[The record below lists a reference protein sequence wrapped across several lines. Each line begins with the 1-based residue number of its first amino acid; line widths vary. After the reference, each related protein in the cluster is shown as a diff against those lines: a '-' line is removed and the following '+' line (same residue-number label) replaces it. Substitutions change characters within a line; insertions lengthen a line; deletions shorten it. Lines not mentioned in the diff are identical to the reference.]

1 MGYPGAQAKPITTK
15 GVPGLVVDTTLTG
28 PREVTVTGRTQPALA
43 QAPEWVVAEM
53 PPGYQTRLI
62 EIQRL
67 SADLRAM
74 DSIGRVLWETGEPL
88 RDAVGAVFG
97 ALKCEVDATAGTA
110 GPIAVKLGES
120 RRLLVVVSGA
130 AGPIQKTNEELAQA
144 FQAVQF
150 AAADDRVVLVANNN
164 PATPPADRPDPVLP
178 DALGVLHR
186 MGVGVVTT
194 ATLFRL
200 WRLSLEDQERARKA
214 LERLHAQDGGPFVI
228 PSR

>member
-1 MGYPGAQAKPITTK
+1 M
-15 GVPGLVVDTTLTG
+15 
-28 PREVTVTGRTQPALA
+28 TGRTQPALA

-120 RRLLVVVSGA
+120 GRLLVVVSGA

-150 AAADDRVVLVANNN
+150 AAVDDRVVLVVNND
-164 PATPPADRPDPVLP
+164 PATPPAERPDPVLP
-178 DALGVLHR
+178 DALDVLLR
-186 MGVGVVTT
+186 MGVVVVTT

-200 WRLSLEDQERARKA
+200 WRLSLEDEQKARKV
-214 LERLHAQDGGPFVI
+214 LERLHAQDGGLFVI
-228 PSR
+228 PPR

>member
-43 QAPEWVVAEM
+43 QPPEWVVAEM
-53 PPGYQTRLI
+53 PPGYRTRLI

-74 DSIGRVLWETGEPL
+74 DNVGRVLWETGEPL

-97 ALKCEVDATAGTA
+97 ALKCEVDATAGSA

-150 AAADDRVVLVANNN
+150 AAVDDRVVLVVNNG

-178 DALGVLHR
+178 EALGVLHR
-186 MGVGVVTT
+186 MGVDVVTT
-194 ATLFRL
+194 ATLLRL
-200 WRLSLEDQERARKA
+200 WRLSLEDQEKARQA

>member
-1 MGYPGAQAKPITTK
+1 
-15 GVPGLVVDTTLTG
+15 
-28 PREVTVTGRTQPALA
+28 VTGRTQPALA
-43 QAPEWVVAEM
+43 QAPEWITAEM
-53 PPGYQTRLI
+53 PPGYQTRLL

-67 SADLRAM
+67 SADLHAM

-120 RRLLVVVSGA
+120 GRLLVVVSGA

-150 AAADDRVVLVANNN
+150 AAVDDRVVLVVNND
-164 PATPPADRPDPVLP
+164 PATPPAERPDPVLP

-186 MGVGVVTT
+186 MGVDVVTT
-194 ATLFRL
+194 ATLLRL
-200 WRLSLEDQERARKA
+200 WRLSLEDQEKARQA

-228 PSR
+228 LSR

>member
-1 MGYPGAQAKPITTK
+1 M
-15 GVPGLVVDTTLTG
+15 
-28 PREVTVTGRTQPALA
+28 TGRTQLA
-43 QAPEWVVAEM
+43 FDQAPEWMAAEM
-53 PPGYQTRLI
+53 PPGYQTRLF

-67 SADLRAM
+67 SADLHAM
-74 DSIGRVLWETGEPL
+74 DRMGRVLWETGEPL
-88 RDAVGAVFG
+88 RDAVGEVFR
-97 ALKCEVDATAGTA
+97 ALKCEMDATPGNA

-120 RRLLVVVSGA
+120 RRLLLVVAGGA
-130 AGPIQKTNEELAQA
+130 SPIQKTNEELAQA

-150 AAADDRVVLVANNN
+150 AAVDDRVVFVVNND

-186 MGVGVVTT
+186 MGVDVVAA

-200 WRLSLEDQERARKA
+200 WRLSLEDPQQARKA
-214 LERLHAQDGGPFVI
+214 LERLHAQDGGLFVI